1 MKPLAEHFDIPFFF
15 PETHGSSMVQ
25 FSVLIDQ
32 LSERLNAVDFALLGA
47 LEEPH
52 GRYSWDLPHPRLQ
65 PFLAGG
71 DGGDV

>member
-1 MKPLAEHFDIPFFF
+1 
-15 PETHGSSMVQ
+15 MVQ

-32 LSERLNAVDFALLGA
+32 LSERLNTVDFALLGA